1 MTSVPWWLAR
11 WGVTGTWAQH
21 IAWGSKG
28 GVDYGAPRGTLILA
42 ASDGVVTYRLLS
54 DGSSVARV
62 TRSDGTA
69 TEMLHGVPRGVK
81 RTVKKND
88 VIATSDG
95 RKGAWGAGNATGSG
109 HIHAHDVDR
118 FGNRRPP
125 FSTIT
130 SGGGFAGGGVTPIN
144 DSDEETLMRARSK
157 SSGTWYII
165 PELAPVTAI
174 TAGASGSANHDRAL
188 AYNATFGSGFPDL
201 TSEQIQV
208 LLEDNATRRKG
219 FFAEQGAAAGLDA
232 AAIGAGLAR
241 IEAELEEIKA
251 QEAADAATYA
261 AAVGVE
267 LADDFAAVHTNID
280 DQPTEFKV
288 VPA

>member
-1 MTSVPWWLAR
+1 MTDVPWWLAR

-28 GVDYGAPRGTLILA
+28 GVDFGAPRGTLILA
-42 ASDGVVTYRLLS
+42 ASDGVVDYRVLS

-62 TRSDGTA
+62 RRPDGTA
-69 TEMLHGVPRGVK
+69 TEMLHGFPRGVK
-81 RTVKKND
+81 RAVKKND

-95 RKGAWGAGNATGSG
+95 RRGAWGAGKSSG
-109 HIHAHDVDR
+109 AHIHAHDVDR

-125 FSTIT
+125 FSTIS
-130 SGGGFAGGGVTPIN
+130 SGGGFAGGGITPISN
-144 DSDEETLMRARSK
+144 SDEETLMRARSK

-174 TAGASGSANHDRAL
+174 TAGASGTANHNRAL
-188 AYNATFGSGFPDL
+188 AYNATFGTGFPDL

-232 AAIGAGLAR
+232 AAIRAGLAR
-241 IEAELEEIKA
+241 IGAELEEIKA
-251 QEAADAATYA
+251 QEAAGAAEV
-261 AAVGVE
+261 AAVVEAE
-267 LADDFAAVHTNID
+267 LADDFAAVHANID
-280 DQPTEFKV
+280 GQGYTVTPT
-288 VPA
+288 